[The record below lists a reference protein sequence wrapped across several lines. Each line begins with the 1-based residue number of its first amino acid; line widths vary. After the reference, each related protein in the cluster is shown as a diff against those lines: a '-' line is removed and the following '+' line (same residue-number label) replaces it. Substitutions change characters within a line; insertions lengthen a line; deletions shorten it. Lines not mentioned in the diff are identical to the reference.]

1 MVQVSVPIYAKV
13 AHLKSRYYNRRASER
28 KKEAL
33 QAKEN
38 ITGLVDKNR
47 IQNGLFTAKEDDRR
61 QNWMVLINTGP
72 EQWQNN

>member
-1 MVQVSVPIYAKV
+1 
-13 AHLKSRYYNRRASER
+13 
-28 KKEAL
+28 L